1 METAGE
7 LAEATWPECGSV
19 AVTRQRPIADPRGP
33 LLLVPTG
40 SVEQHGPHLPLG
52 VDTMVATAVAQR
64 VAARLEVSGRRLG
77 PPRGGH
83 GQRVYVGPPINYGAS
98 GEHED
103 FPGTVSIGQLA
114 LSKLLLELG
123 RSACRWAGS
132 LVFVN
137 GHGGN
142 AMSLV
147 QAVTRLRAEGRHA
160 AAVPRAAGGDAHA
173 GRTDT
178 SLMLALAPALVRGDL
193 AERGN
198 VAPVGE
204 LIERLRREGVAGV
217 SANGVLGDPAG
228 ADAAVGHRL
237 LHQMVERTTALIA
250 AFDVG
255 TDGRLLPARG
265 VA

>member
-1 METAGE
+1 MGTAVE
-7 LAEATWPECGSV
+7 LAGTTWPECGSV
-19 AVTRQRPIADPRGP
+19 AGTRDRPIADPRGP

-52 VDTMVATAVAQR
+52 VDAMVADAVAHG
-64 VAARLEVSGRRLG
+64 VAARLDAAGRRLG
-77 PPRGGH
+77 PARGWRGT
-83 GQRVYVGPPINYGAS
+83 QVFVGPPVNYGAS
-98 GEHED
+98 GEHEG

-123 RSACRWAGS
+123 RSACRWAGT

-142 AMSLV
+142 TTSLV
-147 QAVTRLRAEGRHA
+147 RAVTRLRAEGRTVA
-160 AAVPRAAGGDAHA
+160 WVPCSAGGDAHA
-173 GRTDT
+173 GRTET
-178 SLMLALAPALVRGDL
+178 SLMLALAPWLVRDDL

-204 LIERLRREGVAGV
+204 LIERLRREGVSGV

-228 ADAAVGHRL
+228 ASQAEGRRL
-237 LHQMVERTTALIA
+237 IDRMVDRTAALIA
-250 AFDVG
+250 TFDAG
-255 TDGRLLPARG
+255 PDGRLRPVRG
-265 VA
+265 AA